1 MLELERERGWGEV
14 RGSGWGRGWGPLF
27 SGGPVGH
34 RRRTLVGGDGSR
46 RGGGALAGKVTP
58 DAPIV
63 GELGGN
69 GKN

>member
-1 MLELERERGWGEV
+1 MDG
-14 RGSGWGRGWGPLF
+14 GRGWGPLF
-27 SGGPVGH
+27 SGGAVGH
-34 RRRTLVGGDGSR
+34 RRRTLVGGNGGR

-69 GKN
+69 GKKLKMGQESKGCQN